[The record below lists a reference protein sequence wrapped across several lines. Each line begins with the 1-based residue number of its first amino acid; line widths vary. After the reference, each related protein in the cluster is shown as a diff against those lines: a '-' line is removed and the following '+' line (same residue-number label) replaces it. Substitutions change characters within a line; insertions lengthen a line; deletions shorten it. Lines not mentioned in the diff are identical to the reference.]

1 MWTFALLESLAQ
13 DLRYALR
20 MLSKSPAF
28 SAVAILTLALG
39 IGANTAIFSV
49 IDGVL
54 LAPLPYREPP
64 RIVAMREN
72 DSLMNIMDIQRQ
84 TRAFSQGGGINLTD
98 MDYNGGAEP
107 VQIHVAYV
115 NAGFLETIGV
125 PPMLG
130 RIISPDEDVQGGP
143 RIIVVSYPF
152 WQNFLGG
159 TLTPSGGPAGARRA
173 RPRDEPRVSI
183 PWWRCGM
190 SVGS

>member
-1 MWTFALLESLAQ
+1 MWTFVLLKSLAQ
-13 DLRYALR
+13 NLRCALR
-20 MLSKSPAF
+20 MLRKSPAF

-130 RIISPDEDVQGGP
+130 RIISPD
-143 RIIVVSYPF
+143 
-152 WQNFLGG
+152 
-159 TLTPSGGPAGARRA
+159 
-173 RPRDEPRVSI
+173 
-183 PWWRCGM
+183 
-190 SVGS
+190 